1 MREGRVAPGAS
12 ACRLPAGERG
22 GLAGHHAGAIRLRP
36 PRGPGAV
43 PPPDHAARPAGQV
56 PQPRGAC
63 HRGPSRARACSVPR
77 ASAQPPPRGGAARG
91 QHARPLHSAPLGGLS
106 SEWNWRVRGRRP
118 GLGRSCPASPT
129 AERRLRCGPPL
140 APGRAAGLQASAGIF
155 RGGPRGTTL
164 GFAGHTTVSI
174 VPATNLRRVVKGV
187 ARVSS
192 HFSHG
197 NGRAGFALEAGA
209 GQSWPPTGM
218 SGTEGPVGGAGLW
231 ESPAREPC
239 WAWPCS
245 QLHGPASVPGTGRR
259 LHRCRV
265 EGQACHSGRPRPLCS
280 ARRGR
285 GAKAPKGPLGRV
297 LVTGA
302 GHAVS
307 GPLTHQLTF
316 PFGPGRR
323 EPS

>member
-1 MREGRVAPGAS
+1 MGVVGLRSVPLGKADRQRFGVEGSLVRPAPPGRWAEAEVREGRVALGAS

-22 GLAGHHAGAIRLRP
+22 GLAGHHAGAVRLRP

-63 HRGPSRARACSVPR
+63 HRGPSRAKACSAPR
-77 ASAQPPPRGGAARG
+77 ASAQPPPVGARRGVSTHVPFTVLPWVVFPLSGIGGFGGGARAWVVPAPQPPR
-91 QHARPLHSAPLGGLS
+91 LSAGCGAVPHWPLGG
-106 SEWNWRVRGRRP
+106 
-118 GLGRSCPASPT
+118 
-129 AERRLRCGPPL
+129 PL
-140 APGRAAGLQASAGIF
+140 ASAGIF

-218 SGTEGPVGGAGLW
+218 
-231 ESPAREPC
+231 
-239 WAWPCS
+239 
-245 QLHGPASVPGTGRR
+245 
-259 LHRCRV
+259 
-265 EGQACHSGRPRPLCS
+265 
-280 ARRGR
+280 
-285 GAKAPKGPLGRV
+285 
-297 LVTGA
+297 
-302 GHAVS
+302 
-307 GPLTHQLTF
+307 
-316 PFGPGRR
+316 
-323 EPS
+323 